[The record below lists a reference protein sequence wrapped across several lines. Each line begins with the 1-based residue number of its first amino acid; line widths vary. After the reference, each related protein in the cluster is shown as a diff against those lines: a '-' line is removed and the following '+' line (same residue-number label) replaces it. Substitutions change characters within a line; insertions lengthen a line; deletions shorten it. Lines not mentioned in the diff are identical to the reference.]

1 MGESPV
7 ELGERELKK
16 IGEYVKAHLPEWLG
30 ELRRDREIELTERIV
45 RVEEEVKSLREVM
58 EGRFEAMES
67 HFESRFEAMESRF
80 ESRYE
85 AVDSRFDA
93 LESHVESRFEAIDAR
108 FEAVDTRFDS
118 MESRF
123 ETRFEEID
131 KRFTHMQWTIGLG
144 FTLLAMLM
152 GVFNFL

>member
-30 ELRRDREIELTERIV
+30 ELRRDRDLELTERIV

-58 EGRFEAMES
+58 EVRF
-67 HFESRFEAMESRF
+67 
-80 ESRYE
+80 E

-108 FEAVDTRFDS
+108 FEAVDARFDS

-144 FTLLAMLM
+144 FTLLAALM